1 MTEPANDTG
10 PLKHFSWLV
19 FGVVPTI
26 LLAVC
31 IVLAAIATIVLDHVI
46 LGRDA
51 EGWPVLYK
59 TPLLRHAVEIFHL
72 EIVYA
77 LPAVLAVAF
86 LTWGRRAGAGRFWV
100 LLGGVLVCAF
110 GSVHVIEAAWTG
122 VKGTSQ
128 LSIGLVESAGVAAAR
143 LAANLAIYAAAVAVL
158 RR

>member
-1 MTEPANDTG
+1 MNLTG
-10 PLKHFSWLV
+10 FSKRFAWLV
-19 FGVVPTI
+19 FGVMPTVA
-26 LLAVC
+26 LAVC
-31 IVLAAIATIVLDHVI
+31 IVLAAVATIVLDHAI

-51 EGWPVLYK
+51 DGWPVLYK

-86 LTWGRRAGAGRFWV
+86 LAWGQRAGAGRVWI

-110 GSVHVIEAAWTG
+110 GSVHVLEAAWTG

-128 LSIGLVESAGVAAAR
+128 LSIGLADSAAVAAAR
-143 LAANLAIYAAAVAVL
+143 LAVNFALYAAAVAAF